1 MTLSNRLPK
10 DQLLLGKFLG
20 GLFVIFGSLIIST
33 LVAMFIMLIHP
44 TITVTNSALIRIL
57 CMFTISA
64 LYLVC
69 FYTITLF
76 VSVAVNRPAI
86 SLMILLQIWIF
97 LIVIYPNLGIIIS
110 KQLVKL
116 PTTEE
121 LSDRKRAVFEPYQEE
136 YKKNRDA
143 FSQMVRSGQRNREIQ
158 LKNVELSAKMTELY
172 HQVDVDFSN
181 RLTQQMRVAQNISM
195 FSPAVLYD
203 MIMQRFACTDIKEFD
218 SFMQGVE
225 RSWYKYVERYKLR
238 YTDIEAYRKEK
249 IPEFSYPSESL
260 GKSLVATLPQWLITF
275 LVSMVILT
283 LFIPKILSLSV
294 LIRIFLM
301 QILSLVYLSIF
312 VFLGLLVSS
321 LIHRSSLVLL
331 VLLAVWICF
340 VFIIPN
346 ISGILSDKLT
356 NIPSEY
362 QTAQQ
367 VGPMIQKE
375 VWERIDKIRERAEQG
390 KFETKEEILA
400 ETDRAFEE
408 AQLKVRGYYTNFRNA
423 MKQRTNT
430 ARNMSRL
437 SPTAL
442 FQYASEGIANSGPF
456 RQEHFMEDVQ
466 VFSKI
471 YDDYIQSKL
480 GKVVGTSNW
489 SFGTGMIFKGE
500 YVDIS
505 SPSPE
510 EYNGD
515 KSDFPRFVESESS
528 ITLTLR
534 DAFLDI
540 AGLLLWNL
548 ILAVLAFIAFIRC
561 DVR

>member
-1 MTLSNRLPK
+1 MTTILKREFIEYVQSLQFSTLLIITILLFSISGWISATKYNEQIEKYNKGVNDTQKFPSTRMTLCYREPNTLSFIADAGLKIEPHSVTLSPK
-10 DQLLLGKFLG
+10 GSISTGASGELNFKMPEIPELDWAFIIKIIFSLYIILLAFRSISGEKEQGTLRM
-20 GLFVIFGSLIIST
+20 IIS
-33 LVAMFIMLIHP
+33 
-44 TITVTNSALIRIL
+44 NSVGRTQVLLEKYVSII
-57 CMFTISA
+57 FTIMVP
-64 LYLVC
+64 L
-69 FYTITLF
+69 
-76 VSVAVNRPAI
+76 
-86 SLMILLQIWIF
+86 IL
-97 LIVIYPNLGIIIS
+97 G
-110 KQLVKL
+110 
-116 PTTEE
+116 T
-121 LSDRKRAVFEPYQEE
+121 
-136 YKKNRDA
+136 
-143 FSQMVRSGQRNREIQ
+143 
-158 LKNVELSAKMTELY
+158 
-172 HQVDVDFSN
+172 
-181 RLTQQMRVAQNISM
+181 
-195 FSPAVLYD
+195 
-203 MIMQRFACTDIKEFD
+203 
-218 SFMQGVE
+218 
-225 RSWYKYVERYKLR
+225 
-238 YTDIEAYRKEK
+238 
-249 IPEFSYPSESL
+249 
-260 GKSLVATLPQWLITF
+260 

-301 QILSLVYLSIF
+301 LILSLVYLSIF

-489 SFGTGMIFKGE
+489 SFGTGMMFKGE